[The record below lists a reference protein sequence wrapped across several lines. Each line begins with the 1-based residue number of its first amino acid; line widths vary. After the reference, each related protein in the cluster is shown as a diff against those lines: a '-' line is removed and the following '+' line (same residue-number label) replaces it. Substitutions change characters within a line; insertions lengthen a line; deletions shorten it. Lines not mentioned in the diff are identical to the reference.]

1 MIKAFIFDVDGTLA
15 ETEDLGHRRAFNE
28 AFKQFDLDDYWSSA
42 HYRELLKVAGGKE
55 RMQHYWRS
63 NGSPLAQDQ
72 ALVDRLHRAK
82 TQIYT
87 ELVAKGEVQLRP
99 GVADIIHHARQQAI
113 RLAVATT
120 TARVNVESLIR
131 SSLGSDALSWFEF
144 IGCAENA
151 ANKKPAPDVY
161 QLVLQQL
168 RLRADQVIAFEDN
181 CNGLQ
186 AANAAGIE
194 RVVVTPTFLNEDEDL
209 SLAWQLLEDLTQFDC
224 GALQAES
231 I

>member
-1 MIKAFIFDVDGTLA
+1 LIAAFIFDVDGTLA
-15 ETEDLGHRRAFNE
+15 ETEDQGHRRAFNA
-28 AFKQFDLDDYWSSA
+28 AFKRFDLDDYWSSA
-42 HYRELLKVAGGKE
+42 HYAQLLKVAGGKE
-55 RMQHYWRS
+55 RMQYYWRS
-63 NGSPLAQDQ
+63 MGNPPAHDETL
-72 ALVDRLHRAK
+72 LDRLHRAK

-87 ELVAKGEVQLRP
+87 ELVEKGEVTLRL
-99 GVADIIHHARQQAI
+99 GVADVIRQARQQGI

-120 TARVNVESLIR
+120 TARVNVETLIR
-131 SSLGSDALSWFEF
+131 STLGTDALSWFEF

-161 QLVLQQL
+161 QLVLKQL

-181 CNGLQ
+181 RNGLL

-209 SLAWQLLEDLTQFDC
+209 SLAWQVLDDLTQFKF
-224 GALQAES
+224 GSLGPE
-231 I
+231 